1 MGDSKKEGILSS
13 STFTSLSYE
22 NVVEEEATKNNLST
36 LSPDIFCQDCVLSLA
51 TRERVVVSVHAYLP
65 V

>member
-36 LSPDIFCQDCVLSLA
+36 
-51 TRERVVVSVHAYLP
+51 
-65 V
+65 